1 MENKIL
7 VKNVDNYR
15 LIGIGPSGHSVI
27 MDSSY
32 QNGTNSAASPM
43 ELILHALAGCT
54 GIDVLSIMNKMKV
67 KYSTFEIEITYK
79 NSVEHPKVYTDI
91 NLIYRMKADE
101 GYRANITKAIELS
114 ENKYCSVSA
123 MLKRA
128 GVNLSYDIE
137 LI

>member
-1 MENKIL
+1 MENRIL

-15 LIGIGPSGHSVI
+15 LIGIGPSGHSII

-32 QNGTNSAASPM
+32 QNGTNSAIPPM

-54 GIDVLSIMNKMKV
+54 GIDVISIMNKMKV
-67 KYSTFEIEITYK
+67 EYSAFEIEIVYK
-79 NSVEHPKVYTDI
+79 KAIEHPKVYTDI
-91 NLIYRMKADE
+91 HLIYRMKADE
-101 GYRANITKAIELS
+101 RYKPNITKAIELS

-123 MLKRA
+123 MLKKA

-137 LI
+137 LL